1 MYGVKMTDKIKQQT
15 EALNHQ
21 LERLEATKTDEDYLK
36 ELETYNQMLKEADFS
51 LEAQTASKKRKLTMV
66 DKVLAPVVNRVTK
79 QVNKV
84 NRKLEKY
91 NKKRGNK

>member
-1 MYGVKMTDKIKQQT
+1 MINEIKQQT
-15 EALNHQ
+15 EALNNQ
-21 LERLEATKTDEDYLK
+21 LKKLEAADDKDYLK
-36 ELETYNQMLKEADFS
+36 ELEVYNQMLKESDLS
-51 LEAQTASKKRKLTMV
+51 LEAQAASQKRKLTIA

-84 NRKLEKY
+84 NRKLIKH